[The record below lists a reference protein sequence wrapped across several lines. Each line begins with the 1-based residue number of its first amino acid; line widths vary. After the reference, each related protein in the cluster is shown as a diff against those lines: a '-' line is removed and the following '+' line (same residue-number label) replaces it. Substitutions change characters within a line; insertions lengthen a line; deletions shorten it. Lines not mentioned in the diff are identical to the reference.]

1 MQRAD
6 LTASA
11 FDGRGLRCQS
21 HAVKSCG
28 PSGSQDL
35 AFLRKSTSSL
45 SERGTSAT
53 GGKIGLFAQ
62 FLRLRICDQL
72 PPIATTGLH
81 KGSIR
86 CNQTRQQTALAK
98 ALLITSLIERGSSG
112 FTTAFGRGSKEQRDN
127 RCMLDRSR

>member
-1 MQRAD
+1 
-6 LTASA
+6 
-11 FDGRGLRCQS
+11 
-21 HAVKSCG
+21 
-28 PSGSQDL
+28 SGSQDL

-53 GGKIGLFAQ
+53 GGKRWETRSLPCVSLRNRSRPTATVFGLFAQ